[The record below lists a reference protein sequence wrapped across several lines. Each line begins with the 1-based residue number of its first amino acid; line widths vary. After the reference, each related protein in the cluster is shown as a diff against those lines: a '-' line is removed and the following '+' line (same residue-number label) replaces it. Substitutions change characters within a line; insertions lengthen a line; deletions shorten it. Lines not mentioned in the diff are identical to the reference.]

1 MKGLIV
7 FILTIAL
14 ISLVVGFL
22 MSIDNTSWEKFEA
35 CHIERSGSLDY
46 CFTHWVANGE
56 QVLVDYKECISQTD
70 DLKWCFQWLNFEK

>member
-7 FILTIAL
+7 FVLTIAL

-22 MSIDNTSWEKFEA
+22 MSVDNTPWENFEA

-46 CFTHWVANGE
+46 CFTNWVINNNTTFI
-56 QVLVDYKECISQTD
+56 DYKECISQTD